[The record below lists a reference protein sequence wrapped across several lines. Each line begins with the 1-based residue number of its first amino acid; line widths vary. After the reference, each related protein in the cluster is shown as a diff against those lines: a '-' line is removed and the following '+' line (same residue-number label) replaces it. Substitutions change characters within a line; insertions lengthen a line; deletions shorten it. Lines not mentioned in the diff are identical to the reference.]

1 MNVIRMIKL
10 FGWERKMNEKVADMR
25 EQELVWLWKRQ
36 IVDLINGNIK
46 YVSSPFYMEPVIDQ

>member
-1 MNVIRMIKL
+1 
-10 FGWERKMNEKVADMR
+10 MNEKVADMR